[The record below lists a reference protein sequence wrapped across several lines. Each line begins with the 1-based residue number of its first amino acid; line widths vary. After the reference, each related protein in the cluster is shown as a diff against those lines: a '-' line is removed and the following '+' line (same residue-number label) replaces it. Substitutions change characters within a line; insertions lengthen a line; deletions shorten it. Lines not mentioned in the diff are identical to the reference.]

1 MTQQAYR
8 IEGMTCG
15 HCVAR
20 AKSAL
25 EVLVGVSEVSVQL
38 EEPQARIT
46 FEGTGLS
53 TAELQSAL
61 NEVGYLISDLP
72 KAQGAELR
80 SGKWAGKVVWVT
92 GASSGIGKASAL
104 EFAQQGARVILSS
117 RRREALEQVVSNA
130 PTSLQ
135 PDLRVLPLDL
145 ADSDSLSGKAL
156 EAIRIFGQL
165 DAVVHCGGI
174 SQRSLAKDTALE
186 VDRRVMEIDYF
197 GTVALTKAVLPHFL
211 ERRAGQF
218 VVVTSLMGLFSSPL
232 RSGYCGAKHALHG
245 FFESLRAEV
254 YDAGIGIT
262 MVCPGFI
269 RTDISLNAVVGDG
282 SLQGTMD
289 EKTGKGLS
297 PEACAVQLV
306 NATRK
311 RKAQVLIG
319 RSELLGAYLKRFFP
333 GLLRRIVRKA
343 AVT

>member
-8 IEGMTCG
+8 VEGMTCG

-25 EVLVGVSEVSVQL
+25 EGLAGVSEVYVQL
-38 EEPQARIT
+38 EEPQAVID
-46 FEGTGLS
+46 FAGPPLKI
-53 TAELQSAL
+53 AELQSAL
-61 NEVGYLISDLP
+61 AESGYRISDLS
-72 KAQGAELR
+72 QHQVAESR

-117 RRREALEQVVSNA
+117 RRMEALEQVVTEAS
-130 PTSLQ
+130 PLLQ

-145 ADSDSLSGKAL
+145 ADSDSLPSKVVEAL
-156 EAIRIFGQL
+156 KLFGRL

-282 SLQGTMD
+282 SQQGTMD
-289 EKTGKGLS
+289 EKTGQGLS

-333 GLLRRIVRKA
+333 SLLRRIVRKA